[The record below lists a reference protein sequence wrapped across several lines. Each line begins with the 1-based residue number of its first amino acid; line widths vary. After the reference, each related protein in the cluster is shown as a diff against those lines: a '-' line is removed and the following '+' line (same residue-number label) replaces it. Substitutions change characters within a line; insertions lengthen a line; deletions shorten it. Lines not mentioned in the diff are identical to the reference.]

1 MPFSS
6 ERGKD
11 IIKRMVGRVPH
22 AKMLDVGCGCG
33 TYALMFDD
41 AEITG
46 VEIWEPYIEKYK
58 LRTLYD
64 DVIQIGR
71 AHV

>member
-41 AEITG
+41 AEI
-46 VEIWEPYIEKYK
+46 K
-58 LRTLYD
+58 
-64 DVIQIGR
+64 IGR